1 MLHNI
6 LSLSVAMTTTNTTFK
21 LRLLSFKL
29 FCFLVV
35 VFCCVFASLS
45 SFSSAQTTTNGVPSA
60 ENLVVIL
67 NGNRRKDC
75 AGIDA
80 RARRVRTALRENTK
94 TSEERRRAVVVTIL
108 FAADDRNDRCELLK
122 RRVVLSEEEERKNE
136 EQWRE
141 REKTK
146 KTKNTIQ
153 TTIQTTTGEKMMIS
167 FEYATLPRREDENKP
182 PIGGPR
188 TRALSVRV
196 SQWISERRERSRRG
210 G

>member
-1 MLHNI
+1 
-6 LSLSVAMTTTNTTFK
+6 MTTNATTFK

-29 FCFLVV
+29 FCFLVFVV
-35 VFCCVFASLS
+35 VFCRVFAS
-45 SFSSAQTTTNGVPSA
+45 SSAQTTRETRTNGVPSG

-80 RARRVRTALRENTK
+80 RARQIRTALRENTK
-94 TSEERRRAVVVTIL
+94 TSEERSRSSVVTIL

-122 RRVVLSEEEERKNE
+122 RRVLASEEEERKNE
-136 EQWRE
+136 ERRRE

-153 TTIQTTTGEKMMIS
+153 TTIQTTTGGKTS
-167 FEYATLPRREDENKP
+167 KNEY
-182 PIGGPR
+182 
-188 TRALSVRV
+188 
-196 SQWISERRERSRRG
+196 RSRCFLFE
-210 G
+210 